1 MDWRRSAGGRG
12 LEEKRRG
19 DARAAGGGPA
29 PDARAR
35 LGKGARAVG
44 AGPAS
49 GARAMWG
56 REESRAG
63 AGGERRGARA
73 GRGALPAPAAENPR
87 SVEEGGDA

>member
-1 MDWRRSAGGRG
+1 M
-12 LEEKRRG
+12 EEKRRG

-29 PDARAR
+29 PDACAR

-44 AGPAS
+44 TGPAP

-56 REESRAG
+56 REELRAG
-63 AGGERRGARA
+63 AGEERRGAHA
-73 GRGALPAPAAENPR
+73 GRGARPAAAAENPR